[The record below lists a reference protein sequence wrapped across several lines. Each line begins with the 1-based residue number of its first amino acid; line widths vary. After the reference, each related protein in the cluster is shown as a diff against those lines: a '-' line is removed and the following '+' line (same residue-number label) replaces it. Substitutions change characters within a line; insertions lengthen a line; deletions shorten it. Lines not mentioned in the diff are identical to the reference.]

1 MAHIGIVHPGAMG
14 AWVATALRAGGHEVV
29 WASEGRSAA
38 TRERAEM
45 AGLVDVGD
53 LTTLAASVDAVVSV
67 CPPAAAAAVAESVA
81 AAGFAGV
88 YVDANAVSP
97 DTARGMQTT
106 VAAAGG
112 RMVDGG
118 IVGGPGDRPGATR
131 LYLSGGD
138 ASEVASWFTT
148 GLPDPVVVDGPV
160 GAASAVKVGFAG
172 WTKGSA
178 ALLLAVRAY
187 ARAEGVEAEVLDAW
201 DHALDGVR
209 EESDAIAGSIHRKA
223 WRFVGEMEELAH
235 ALGAVGLPA
244 GFHTAAAG
252 VYQALADLK
261 DLPAPQDP
269 GVALDRLAELPG
281 GQVGQELQ

>member
-14 AWVATALRAGGHEVV
+14 AWVATALRAGDHEVL
-29 WASEGRSAA
+29 WASEGRSTA
-38 TRERAEM
+38 TRDRAEA

-53 LTTLAASVDAVVSV
+53 LSTLAARVDAVVSV
-67 CPPAAAAAVAESVA
+67 CPPAAAAATAEAVA
-81 AAGFAGV
+81 AAGFAGL

-97 DTARGMQTT
+97 GTVRRIETL
-106 VAAAGG
+106 VAAEGG
-112 RMVDGG
+112 RVVDGG

-131 LYLSGGD
+131 LYLSGDD
-138 ASEVASWFTT
+138 AREVASWFTT

-187 ARAEGVEAEVLDAW
+187 ARTEGVEADVLDAW

-209 EESDAIAGSIHRKA
+209 EESEAIAGSIHRKA
-223 WRFVGEMEELAH
+223 WRFVGEMEEQAH
-235 ALGAVGLPA
+235 ALAAVGLPA
-244 GFHTAAAG
+244 GFHTAAAD
-252 VYQALADLK
+252 VYRALADLK
-261 DLPAPQDP
+261 EHPTPQDP
-269 GVALDRLAELPG
+269 AVVLDRLPTPG
-281 GQVGQELQ
+281 DEDLGH